1 MYSTADCFVF
11 KSTVVLEISNLV
23 LEIRLHCNLLYLKT
37 SVVKLATDKT
47 LDFYYSRP
55 SVIRTSIIRTL
66 DYPNSEADENY
77 WFKVQEIIITSS
89 FIIISARAMYTFIN
103 FVSIH
108 DS

>member
-1 MYSTADCFVF
+1 M
-11 KSTVVLEISNLV
+11 E
-23 LEIRLHCNLLYLKT
+23 
-37 SVVKLATDKT
+37 
-47 LDFYYSRP
+47 YSRP

-89 FIIISARAMYTFIN
+89 FIIISACAMYTFIN
-103 FVSIH
+103 FVSISVH

>member
-1 MYSTADCFVF
+1 MVDV
-11 KSTVVLEISNLV
+11 NW
-23 LEIRLHCNLLYLKT
+23 HLK
-37 SVVKLATDKT
+37 ATHNK
-47 LDFYYSRP
+47 YSRP

-103 FVSIH
+103 FVSISVH